1 MAVQSSIT
9 EGNISLAIDNANSMY
24 KKAKEIDYPPMP
36 KGVCLTVSH
45 KTHGNREDKNSKVN
59 RAFCRKEL
67 PGS

>member
-1 MAVQSSIT
+1 MDTDVWHRFAPFFADV
-9 EGNISLAIDNANSMY
+9 
-24 KKAKEIDYPPMP
+24 PMP

-67 PGS
+67 PSS